1 MGHGVFAVKPNKG
14 NLQQLQQFQLK
25 KPRAGNV
32 CKILIEIDYL
42 QWLLF
47 DVCCSKWTL
56 KNWKKRSE
64 GDLRPNPGENLWRC
78 VEMCEDM
85 CWDWDLF
92 LLQVSCLFVFVP
104 DTLCEESLKCTTFAE
119 IILQRLGQL
128 GVAQACFCLPV
139 HDVLVRCL
147 VRDGRRSWHSLE
159 PMSFSS
165 TSQCHICTVN
175 DIWGH
180 KMSDVLWIMYDSV
193 WL

>member
-1 MGHGVFAVKPNKG
+1 MAPVWCL
-14 NLQQLQQFQLK
+14 LQQLNFKELK
-25 KPRAGNV
+25 KT
-32 CKILIEIDYL
+32 
-42 QWLLF
+42 QWRWF
-47 DVCCSKWTL
+47 A
-56 KNWKKRSE
+56 SE
-64 GDLRPNPGENLWRC
+64 SGRKNLWRC

-180 KMSDVLWIMYDSV
+180 KMSDVLWIIYDYMASHAAWSLYVDICCVFLSHDDHDNYIVV
-193 WL
+193 WHMP

>member
-1 MGHGVFAVKPNKG
+1 MHKYN
-14 NLQQLQQFQLK
+14 QQEGRKRKIWATGCRELLDRVDTVTK
-25 KPRAGNV
+25 HRHRAGWCTMTSPSSWV
-32 CKILIEIDYL
+32 DYYCLILIHFRVWIWSYIR
-42 QWLLF
+42 
-47 DVCCSKWTL
+47 VGKWSHFRV
-56 KNWKKRSE
+56 WK
-64 GDLRPNPGENLWRC
+64 W
-78 VEMCEDM
+78 
-85 CWDWDLF
+85 
-92 LLQVSCLFVFVP
+92 
-104 DTLCEESLKCTTFAE
+104 SLY
-119 IILQRLGQL
+119 LQRLGQL

-193 WL
+193 WLYGMIRHAAWWPVIVFWSILCIFVSWWSW

>member
-1 MGHGVFAVKPNKG
+1 MCEDA
-14 NLQQLQQFQLK
+14 
-25 KPRAGNV
+25 
-32 CKILIEIDYL
+32 
-42 QWLLF
+42 
-47 DVCCSKWTL
+47 
-56 KNWKKRSE
+56 
-64 GDLRPNPGENLWRC
+64 WRC
-78 VEMCEDM
+78 VKMCEDM
-85 CWDWDLF
+85 WRCVLR
-92 LLQVSCLFVFVP
+92 LIFVFVASVMLACVCP
-104 DTLCEESLKCTTFAE
+104 WASCEEILKCTTFAE

-193 WL
+193 WLYGMIRHAAWWPVIVFWSILCIFVSWWSLYIIIS